1 MKKKATFS
9 REQLSKSKT
18 FGYGKDLVLAVL
30 EDRDYTKDEAEKEIQ
45 AYLTGEREG
54 IMCIRRR
61 YIYDTE
67 QGSAPEHTSI
77 LFPDQEPWAVWVKEA
92 WSASGWSWTGA
103 GKA

>member
-54 IMCIRRR
+54 FDMALGGGTFMTQNKVLPGA
-61 YIYDTE
+61 YIYFV
-67 QGSAPEHTSI
+67 S
-77 LFPDQEPWAVWVKEA
+77 DQEPWAVWVKEA